1 MSGIVAFALIQSVL
15 LDFRFLSGF
24 VLAET
29 VVNDFVGNDFAYR
42 AVVCNLIAGNGT
54 RNNCVFSD
62 GDFSAIGVDGF
73 RSTGYNDYIC
83 GNFIVFGGRNNHAFR
98 FVRNGNF
105 DFTGNRDARSGI
117 NRNSI
122 CAMVFNNDAVRCVR
136 HDYSTFR
143 SGALVGIIGYN
154 HSASR
159 NRHCGGLLRTL
170 IVKNNAVKNEGMLR
184 HGDFKVVRS
193 VTVFKRNVGVPY
205 NGGVYGVDFDLLG
218 FDDFTGEKRI
228 FAVAKIHFPAFL
240 GF

>member
-42 AVVCNLIAGNGT
+42 AVVCNLIACNGT
-54 RNNCVFSD
+54 RNHCVFSD

-73 RSTGYNDYIC
+73 GGTGYNDYIC

-117 NRNSI
+117 NRHGFI
-122 CAMVFNNDAVRCVR
+122 AMVFNNDAVRCFGY
-136 HDYSTFR
+136 DYGTFR
-143 SGALVGIIGYN
+143 SGALVGIICYN
-154 HSASR
+154 HSAAR
-159 NRHCGGLLRTL
+159 NGHRRGRLSPLL
-170 IVKNNAVKNEGMLR
+170 VKDYTVKNEGVLR
-184 HGDFKVVRS
+184 NRNFKVVRC
-193 VTVFKRNVGVPY
+193 VTVFKRNVGVPD
-205 NGGVYGVDFDLLG
+205 NGGVYGVNFDLLG
-218 FDDFTGEKRI
+218 FNDFAGK
-228 FAVAKIHFPAFL
+228 K
-240 GF
+240 